1 MADIDDVCNALVSQ
15 IASAVYPNGVAQPS
29 AIGVPAA
36 IYPGWPTSSQLDADL
51 RALGNGGNGKIHIT
65 VFPRPHEKNTT
76 RYLGLQYQQQALN
89 APTLLLA
96 INGQQ
101 VTISG
106 TVSTPQN
113 VVLIVSNQAYTY
125 AVQAADTLA
134 SIATALAQQIAGA
147 AAVGSVITLPAS
159 ARITAARAGAGG
171 TLSAITK
178 QQQREVQITIWA
190 DSPAH
195 RSAAASFTD
204 SALSAITWLQL
215 PDGTS
220 GRLRY
225 VSTLVDDVNQKAN
238 LYRRDLLYTIEY
250 LTTNTISATEVIVVE
265 QNNSLT
271 MPDGST
277 ETISTTYQ

>member
-1 MADIDDVCNALVSQ
+1 MADIDDVLNALETT
-15 IASAVYPNGVAQPS
+15 IAGVVYPNGLAQPS

-51 RALGNGGNGKIHIT
+51 RALGTGGPGKIHIT
-65 VFPRPHEKNTT
+65 IFPRPQEKNTT
-76 RYLGLQYQQQALN
+76 RYIGLQYEQQAFN
-89 APTLLLA
+89 APTLVLT
-96 INGQQ
+96 ISGQQ
-101 VTISG
+101 VTITG

-113 VVLIVSNQAYTY
+113 VALIVSNQAYTY

-147 AAVGSVITLPAS
+147 TAAGAVITLPLS
-159 ARITAARAGAGG
+159 ARITAARAGASG
-171 TLSAITK
+171 TMSALTK

-190 DSPAH
+190 DTPEH
-195 RSAAASFTD
+195 RSAAAQPID

-225 VSTLVDDVNQKAN
+225 VSTPVDDINQKAN
-238 LYRRDLLYTIEY
+238 LYRRDLLYTVEY
-250 LTTNTISATEVIVVE
+250 FTTNTITATEVIVTE
-265 QNNSLT
+265 QTNSLT

-277 ETISTTYQ
+277 EIISTTYQ